1 MTIIMAP
8 VRLATIVASM
18 ALGGPSPPV
27 TPAPSAPTDDSKNLR
42 SWWPVMEGMIEHQL
56 AVEGAAGRDPVL
68 FPNGTSTTTIEVSA
82 TMAPTSGPEDEPT
95 TSGLG
100 GESEGTSSGSWQ
112 ASRIGWGEIVL
123 LGLHT
128 STTTQTSA
136 TFAPTNGPEVG
147 STASGLRLVAYEG
160 RVTLRE
166 WEVFLQL
173 LATSRRSWRQG
184 VAGLSHCGGC
194 VARLSSPLIIYY
206 YLHEDV

>member
-1 MTIIMAP
+1 MTIIMAL

-18 ALGGPSPPV
+18 ALGGPSPAP

-68 FPNGTSTTTIEVSA
+68 FPNGTSTTTIEDFLGQLAGIVHW
-82 TMAPTSGPEDEPT
+82 
-95 TSGLG
+95 LG
-100 GESEGTSSGSWQ
+100 GDRLAGAGHIGGG
-112 ASRIGWGEIVL
+112 AS
-123 LGLHT
+123 HT

-206 YLHEDV
+206 YLHED